1 MVENMNSPKITVFMA
16 AYNAEAFI
24 AEAIS
29 SILNQSFEDFELLI
43 VNDGSTDKTVEV
55 IFSFTDSRVRLIHNQ
70 KNKGLAYTR
79 NRALEEAQGEF
90 IAVLDSDDIAVP
102 DRLRLQ
108 YDYMAQHPDIAL
120 CGGHA
125 TLIDDQG
132 QLTGQRFIVP
142 TGNAVGME
150 MFFGNPFI
158 NSAAMF
164 KTADL
169 KEFDGYREFVPA
181 EDFDFFLRVSE
192 KYPVANM
199 DRLLVYYRVHDQ
211 NISTIQSA
219 RLRQVGTNILKD
231 MYIRWGIPV
240 DERSLDQHYLLFE
253 KNYPSISLAQ
263 VLSVMSTLKR
273 ANRKSGRFPIKGFD
287 AFLFKK
293 WYEIIMI
300 KKPGKAALPL
310 LFNKELFAPSFLTFK
325 QFRRVF
331 KQTFWALLG
340 KK

>member
-1 MVENMNSPKITVFMA
+1 MDQQSRSCRVGHHAEKMVENINRPKVTVFMA
-16 AYNAEAFI
+16 AYNAEPFI

-29 SILNQSFEDFELLI
+29 SILRQSFESFELLI

-55 IFSFTDSRVRLIHNQ
+55 IQSFTDPRIKLIHNGT
-70 KNKGLAYTR
+70 NKGLAYTR

-90 IAVLDSDDIAVP
+90 IAVLDSDDIAVL

-125 TLIDDQG
+125 TLIDEQG

-164 KTADL
+164 KTAVL
-169 KEFDGYREFVPA
+169 KEFRGYREFALA

-192 KYPVANM
+192 KYPVANI
-199 DRLLVYYRVHDQ
+199 DHLLVYYRVHGQ
-211 NISTIQSA
+211 NTSA
-219 RLRQVGTNILKD
+219 IKPEKIRQIETNVLKD
-231 MYIRWGIPV
+231 MYIRWGISV
-240 DERSLDQHYLLFE
+240 DEQFLDLHYLLYA
-253 KNYPSISLAQ
+253 KNYAAMNFAEILL
-263 VLSVMSTLKR
+263 VMTTLSQ
-273 ANRKSGRFPIKGFD
+273 A
-287 AFLFKK
+287 
-293 WYEIIMI
+293 
-300 KKPGKAALPL
+300 
-310 LFNKELFAPSFLTFK
+310 NKE
-325 QFRRVF
+325 
-331 KQTFWALLG
+331 
-340 KK
+340 

>member
-1 MVENMNSPKITVFMA
+1 MVENINGQKVTVFMA
-16 AYNAEAFI
+16 AYNAEPFI

-29 SILNQSFEDFELLI
+29 SILGQSFENFELLI
-43 VNDGSTDKTVEV
+43 VNDGSTDRTAEV
-55 IFSFTDSRVRLIHNQ
+55 IQSFTDPRIKLIHNGT
-70 KNKGLAYTR
+70 NRGLAYTR

-108 YDYMAQHPDIAL
+108 YDYMAQNPDIAL

-125 TLIDDQG
+125 ALIDDQG
-132 QLTGQRFIVP
+132 QLTGQQFTVP

-164 KTADL
+164 KTAVL
-169 KEFDGYREFVPA
+169 KEFHGYRKFVPA

-192 KYPVANM
+192 KYPVANL
-199 DRLLVYYRVHDQ
+199 DRLLVYYRAHSQ
-211 NISTIQSA
+211 NISTIQFA

-240 DERSLDQHYLLFE
+240 DEQFLDLHYLLFE
-253 KNYPSISLAQ
+253 KNYPSISCGQ

-273 ANRKSGRFPIKGFD
+273 ANMKSGRFPIKSFD
-287 AFLFKK
+287 ALLFKK
-293 WYEIIMI
+293 WYKIIMI

-310 LFNKELFAPSFLTFK
+310 LFNKELFDPSFLTFK
-325 QFRRVF
+325 QFRRAV